1 MMSLPSI
8 LYFNET
14 PLKNNPNGMM
24 NSFFFFFLV
33 SYFIVNEIGENV
45 FSF

>member
-8 LYFNET
+8 LYFNENS
-14 PLKNNPNGMM
+14 LKNNPNGMM
-24 NSFFFFFLV
+24 NSFFFFLV